1 VLHYFYTL
9 RMTSKNPRIHTILDE
24 PLFRI
29 VERLAKQDGHSL
41 SEEAAELIREAVT
54 LREDRALDVLA
65 QSRRSTFDPK
75 KALTL
80 GQLRKRINAR

>member
-1 VLHYFYTL
+1 MAT
-9 RMTSKNPRIHTILDE
+9 KNPRIHTVLE
-24 PLFRI
+24 PPLFEM

-41 SEEAAELIREAVT
+41 SEEAADLIREAVT

-65 QSRRSTFDPK
+65 GSRRSTFDPK

-80 GQLRKRINAR
+80 GQLRKRLKAR

>member
-1 VLHYFYTL
+1 
-9 RMTSKNPRIHTILDE
+9 MTTKNPRIHTVLEE
-24 PLFRI
+24 PLFKI
-29 VERLAKQDGHSL
+29 VEQLAKQDGHSL

-65 QSRRSTFDPK
+65 QARRSTFDPK

-80 GQLRKRINAR
+80 GQVRKRLKAW